1 VRDLDLNSSRTEIIM
16 SEKWINFEEKLA
28 YLICSN
34 IANSVDKDYWD
45 ELKEIFNEKT
55 KNEIFLRAI
64 EKIDK

>member
-1 VRDLDLNSSRTEIIM
+1 M